1 MNDTLKDAGI
11 GVNLSFLTKT
21 KKYTYFRPKFIFY
34 ATYLSEKIGYS
45 RYITIFR
52 HLAQHPQWRYHPIF
66 NWFEEWCNDEFRHGE
81 ADRPPRWRRGHAGR
95 GFAKCRR
102 S

>member
-1 MNDTLKDAGI
+1 AGFINDTLKDAGI

-81 ADRPPRWRRGHAGR
+81 A
-95 GFAKCRR
+95 
-102 S
+102 